1 MADER
6 LQRLAEIRNSKGLHA
21 RAAAKF
27 CKLVQQFESE
37 ITVGRNG
44 TEVSGGS
51 IMGLMMLAAAPGT
64 TIEITAVGG
73 DAARAIDA
81 LCELVA
87 AKFGEE

>member
-1 MADER
+1 MSER
-6 LQRLAEIRNSKGLHA
+6 VQRIAEIRNSKGLHA

-27 CKLVQQFESE
+27 CKLTQQFESDV
-37 ITVGRNG
+37 TVSRNG

-51 IMGLMMLAAAPGT
+51 IMGLMMLAAATGT
-64 TIEITAVGG
+64 TIEISAVGA
-73 DAARAIDA
+73 DAAKAIDA